1 MWPAD
6 QAITIGSAID
16 ADSAAGDAPGQRGG
30 ELSAG
35 KIYDPD
41 IVDQLPQAGPPAQMF
56 GVPQPECRPCLQ
68 LVMWLNA
75 YALSTKLISQ
85 VSAGGLQYGLCWFHR
100 VARQEPALFGWQ
112 VEVCGADG

>member
-1 MWPAD
+1 
-6 QAITIGSAID
+6 
-16 ADSAAGDAPGQRGG
+16 
-30 ELSAG
+30 
-35 KIYDPD
+35 
-41 IVDQLPQAGPPAQMF
+41 MF

-100 VARQEPALFGWQ
+100 VARQETSPHYSVGKSKSVVLTDEGLS
-112 VEVCGADG
+112 ETE